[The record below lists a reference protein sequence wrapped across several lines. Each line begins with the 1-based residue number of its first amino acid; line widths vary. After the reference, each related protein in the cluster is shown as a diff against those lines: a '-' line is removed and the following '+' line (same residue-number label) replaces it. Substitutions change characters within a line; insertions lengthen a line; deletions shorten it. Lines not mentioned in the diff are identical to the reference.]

1 MSNGESKRRCSRA
14 REVERRRPAESA
26 SRSPIARSPVVSTTA
41 GRSANS
47 SSAASSWRVSA
58 RSPTRSNTWKCATA
72 AVMNSVA
79 KLLRRCSKIGVGSS
93 CGAVRADNGMRHLRG
108 PRHLRH
114 KGHQVVAH
122 AEKRHITQIVNSLR
136 RIRERPSRESSSR
149 CARSWGAGATTCATT
164 FPVASAIVERLYCRP
179 AVPCAAYHP
188 EGRSPGMARLT
199 APPFVGSAPIQQP
212 QPIRQ
217 RATGLPRL
225 SVVVVNYRQ
234 WDKTAELVRQVQA
247 STAARRGDA
256 EVVIADIHSPPH
268 AVVRRLRR
276 QPGVSIRR
284 WGANHGLAR
293 AVNEGCRLSQGDWFL
308 LLNPDTTLSEGFLD
322 GVVELADRLAD
333 SEPRAGI
340 VGFHLRD
347 ADGSQQLSSGPFPT
361 LASSLWRLLLPRRR
375 RKYQTPRATQR
386 CPVPWVTGCCLLVR
400 RECLGELGGVDEAF
414 FLYFEDVDLFPRAR

>member
-1 MSNGESKRRCSRA
+1 
-14 REVERRRPAESA
+14 
-26 SRSPIARSPVVSTTA
+26 
-41 GRSANS
+41 
-47 SSAASSWRVSA
+47 
-58 RSPTRSNTWKCATA
+58 
-72 AVMNSVA
+72 
-79 KLLRRCSKIGVGSS
+79 
-93 CGAVRADNGMRHLRG
+93 
-108 PRHLRH
+108 
-114 KGHQVVAH
+114 
-122 AEKRHITQIVNSLR
+122 
-136 RIRERPSRESSSR
+136 
-149 CARSWGAGATTCATT
+149 
-164 FPVASAIVERLYCRP
+164 
-179 AVPCAAYHP
+179 
-188 EGRSPGMARLT
+188 MARLT

-256 EVVIADIHSPPH
+256 EVVIVDNHSPPH

-400 RECLGELGGVDEAF
+400 RECLEELGGLDEAF
-414 FLYFEDVDLFPRAR
+414 FLYYEDVDLCLRARQYGWSVWYDPNLAVIHHNPLHCRRVPAVLRMVTRHSLLTYAAKHWPAWQFRLLARIVRTEALARRCVAWWQGDGPQGRALAELGALTADLARGERAAAEQRILRAIRAIDVRVGV